1 MGGPA
6 HLDHPG
12 KVLGES
18 RRITIALPFALPFA
32 HAPQGITTARDTLE
46 AQPECY
52 GSGEFQGVVR

>member
-18 RRITIALPFALPFA
+18 RKITIALPFA

>member
-18 RRITIALPFALPFA
+18 RRITIALPFA